1 MNSDFQ
7 RKSDEILNYWWET
20 NPSSATSNGI
30 HDYDDKLEK
39 LDPESRRET
48 IKSYE
53 RFVSELSQ
61 FESNPDLLDDSER
74 LDLRILKSHLDITI
88 QMENNYRRAERDATV
103 GPDVCLWSIYMLLM
117 RDFAPLETRMESV
130 LARLREVPR
139 VLEEG
144 MANLKASDGV
154 PAAWTRMGMEVAQS
168 GMGFFAGLIPMYA
181 PKVPGLAND
190 VSAANGAAIMAMQS
204 YTSFLQNEIM
214 PESNG
219 EYRLGEEVFSYLVK
233 NGYMLPYS
241 TGDLVEIGKKCIEDT
256 KSALE
261 KAAAQIDPDKSWAE
275 LIADFKQE
283 TPSADELLEFYR
295 KEMERAKRF
304 VAEKDIV
311 TIPEGESLIVAE
323 TPQFKTGRIPYAA
336 YVVPAPFEESQE
348 GIFWVTAVDQN
359 LPAEQ
364 QGEQLSGHSKAAIV
378 LKSVHEA
385 YPGHHLQ
392 LLHSNRVNSK
402 VRKAF
407 RTSLFAEGW
416 ALYCEE
422 MMFKQGFYDLKSRLF
437 QLKDEL
443 WRACRVVID
452 VELHCGRMNFQEAVK
467 MLIDVAGL
475 EEVNAIS
482 EVKRYTQSPTQPMS
496 YIMGKLAIM
505 KILDEYKNKS
515 EDNFNLKSFHDQLL
529 SYGTIPVGLVS
540 EEMLK

>member
-1 MNSDFQ
+1 MNSDFL
-7 RKSDEILNYWWET
+7 RKSDEILDYWWET

-39 LDPESRRET
+39 LDPESRKET

-61 FESNPDLLDDSER
+61 FESNPDPLDDSEK
-74 LDLRILKSHLDITI
+74 LDLRILKNHLDITI
-88 QMENNYRRAERDATV
+88 QMENSYRRVERDATV

-117 RDFAPLETRMESV
+117 REFAPLETRMESV

-144 MANLKASDGV
+144 KANLKASDGV

-181 PKVPGLAND
+181 SKVPGLSND
-190 VSAANGAAIMAMQS
+190 VSAASGAAVMALQG

-219 EYRLGEEVFSYLVK
+219 EYRLGEEVFNYLVK

-241 TGDLVEIGKKCIEDT
+241 TGDLVEIGKKCIKDT

-261 KAAAQIDPDKSWAE
+261 KAAAQIDPNKSWAE
-275 LIADFKQE
+275 LVAEFKQE

-295 KEMERAKRF
+295 KEIERARRF

-311 TIPEGESLIVAE
+311 TIPEGESLAVADM
-323 TPQFKTGRIPYAA
+323 PQFQAARAPYAGC
-336 YVVPAPFEESQE
+336 VIPAPFEEEQK
-348 GIFWVTAVDQN
+348 GIFLVTPIDPN
-359 LPAEQ
+359 LPIEQ
-364 QGEQLSGHSKAAIV
+364 QKEQLSGHSKAAIV
-378 LKSVHEA
+378 LRSVHEA

-402 VRKAF
+402 IRMALG
-407 RTSLFAEGW
+407 TSLFAEGW

-422 MMFKQGFYDLKSRLF
+422 MMFEQGFYDLKSRLF

-452 VELHCGRMNFQEAVK
+452 VELHCGRMNFQEAVR

>member
-1 MNSDFQ
+1 MNSDFV
-7 RKSDEILNYWWET
+7 RKSDEILDCWWET

-30 HDYDDKLEK
+30 HDHDDKLEK

-61 FESNPDLLDDSER
+61 FEASPDLLDDSEK
-74 LDLRILKSHLDITI
+74 LDLRILKNHLDITI

-117 RDFAPLETRMESV
+117 REFAPLEARMESV

-144 MANLKASDGV
+144 KANLKAGDGV

-181 PKVPGLAND
+181 SKVPGLAND
-190 VSAANGAAIMAMQS
+190 VSAASSAAVMALQG

-219 EYRLGEEVFSYLVK
+219 EYRLGEEVFNYLVK

-256 KSALE
+256 KSALQ
-261 KAAAQIDPDKSWAE
+261 KAAAQIDPNKSWAE
-275 LIADFKQE
+275 LVADFKQE

-295 KEMERAKRF
+295 KEIERARRF
-304 VAEKDIV
+304 VTEKDIV
-311 TIPEGESLIVAE
+311 TIPEGESLTVAE
-323 TPQFKTGRIPYAA
+323 TPQFKTGRVPYAA
-336 YVVPAPFEESQE
+336 YVAPAPFEESRE

-364 QGEQLSGHSKAAIV
+364 QEEQLAGHSKAAIV
-378 LKSVHEA
+378 LTSVHEA

-402 VRKAF
+402 IRMAF
-407 RTSLFAEGW
+407 RTSLFSEGW

-422 MMFKQGFYDLKSRLF
+422 MM
-437 QLKDEL
+437 
-443 WRACRVVID
+443 
-452 VELHCGRMNFQEAVK
+452 
-467 MLIDVAGL
+467 
-475 EEVNAIS
+475 
-482 EVKRYTQSPTQPMS
+482 
-496 YIMGKLAIM
+496 
-505 KILDEYKNKS
+505 
-515 EDNFNLKSFHDQLL
+515 
-529 SYGTIPVGLVS
+529 
-540 EEMLK
+540 

>member
-1 MNSDFQ
+1 MNSDFV
-7 RKSDEILNYWWET
+7 RKSDEILDCWWET

-30 HDYDDKLEK
+30 HDHDDKLEK

-61 FESNPDLLDDSER
+61 FEASPDLLDDSEK
-74 LDLRILKSHLDITI
+74 LDLRILKNHLDITI

-117 RDFAPLETRMESV
+117 REFAPLEARMESV

-144 MANLKASDGV
+144 KANLKAGDGV

-181 PKVPGLAND
+181 SKVPGLAND
-190 VSAANGAAIMAMQS
+190 VSAASSAAVMALQG

-219 EYRLGEEVFSYLVK
+219 EYRLGEEVFNYLVK

-256 KSALE
+256 KSALQ
-261 KAAAQIDPDKSWAE
+261 KAAAQIDPNKSWAE
-275 LIADFKQE
+275 LVADFKQE

-295 KEMERAKRF
+295 KEIERARRF
-304 VAEKDIV
+304 VTEKDIV
-311 TIPEGESLIVAE
+311 TIPEGESLTVAE
-323 TPQFKTGRIPYAA
+323 TPQFKTGRVPYAA
-336 YVVPAPFEESQE
+336 YVAPAPFEESRE

-364 QGEQLSGHSKAAIV
+364 QEEQLAGHSKAAIV
-378 LKSVHEA
+378 LTSVHEA

-402 VRKAF
+402 IRMAF
-407 RTSLFAEGW
+407 RTSLFSEGW

-422 MMFKQGFYDLKSRLF
+422 MMFEQGFYDLKSRLF

-452 VELHCGRMNFQEAVK
+452 VELHCGRMSFQEAVR